1 MKQEYFLGLDMGTN
15 SVGWAVTDMEYRLIR
30 KKGKDLWGIREFDEA
45 QTAVE
50 RRAHRISRRR
60 RQREQVRIGL
70 LKSYF
75 EEAIAMVDPEF
86 YLRLENS
93 KYYLEDKQV
102 DCKYGIFNN
111 PNYTDV
117 DYYKE
122 FPTIFHLRKKLI
134 ENEKEYDVR
143 LVYLALLNMFKSRGH
158 FLYSGVSG
166 EGSLTI
172 ERAYADLCECLG
184 EILEVSFPCVD
195 TKEME
200 NIIGDRKISK
210 SVRAEKL
217 GELLGIDKKD
227 KREIAIIKAICGLK
241 VNVSVIFGELPTE
254 EKLDISFSDFGY
266 DEKCA
271 DIEQVLG
278 EDNYQVLEV
287 MKQVYDVGTLA
298 GFLKGQDYLSFARV
312 QEYEKHKSDLKM
324 LKALYKKYLSK
335 EEYDFMFRSDE
346 AGTYSA
352 YVNSVNSGKKQRR
365 SMGNRKREDFYK
377 TIKKAL
383 TKVEEC
389 EEKQY
394 IFTEMEKETFL
405 PKQLTAANGVI
416 PNQIHAIEMKTILNN
431 AEGYLPFLLE
441 KDESGL
447 TISERILKLFQF
459 QIPYYIGPVSENSKT
474 GWVVRKEAGEVLPW
488 NYKDKIDITETSKE
502 FINRLIRNCTYLAG
516 EKVLPKASL
525 MYEKYCVL
533 NEINNIKIDNERLSV
548 EVKQEIYEQ
557 LFQKEKKIT
566 RKKLETFLVGKGLL
580 VEKEQLTGIDININS
595 SLSSYRKFYEVFGEK
610 IKEDKYYEM
619 AEDIIHLSTVF
630 GDSRQLLRD
639 QIEKKY
645 GAILSKQE
653 IKRITGFK
661 FKDWARLSKAF
672 LLMKGCDK
680 TTGEEISI
688 MNALWENNM
697 NLMEIIND
705 EERFSFRKELTNKQN
720 KLLKS
725 LSDIQIE
732 DLDEYYFSAPVKRM
746 VWQTLLI
753 MREIKGIMG
762 SEPKRVF
769 VEMTRKDD
777 VKGEKG
783 RKDSRKKQLLE
794 LYKSIKDDREWEKE
808 IEGADS
814 NGSLRSKKLYLYYR
828 QMGRCMYTGKEIDL
842 YTLLHSN
849 EYDIDHIYPRHYVK
863 DDNIENNL
871 VLVSKQSN
879 AYKSDSYPIEE
890 TTLGNLEVRNLWN
903 FLKEK
908 KFISEEKYR
917 RLTGRTPFT
926 DEQKAGFI
934 ARQLVE
940 TSQATKGIADILQQI
955 MPESEVVYVKGSNVS
970 EFRNMKF
977 ENYEHKLLK
986 SRLVNDFHHAKDA
999 YLNIVVGNV
1008 FFVKFTKNPLNFIQK
1023 EYGRDAKKYHY
1034 NLGKMYEWDVI
1045 RGEEVAWIAQKK
1057 DSNESATIEVVQKMM
1072 AKNTPMMT
1080 RLSYVVHGGIAKETL
1095 HPAKKAKVGMYL
1107 PLKSTDERM
1116 QNVKKYGGFS
1126 DVSTA
1131 YFFLVEHE
1139 IKGERVLTI
1148 EMIPVHLVNIMEG
1161 DKSKLIQYCLED
1173 LKLCNPCIKLAKI
1186 KKYSVFEIEGY
1197 RMYISGKMNG
1207 GAYFIFW
1214 NATNL
1219 CLNQEWI
1226 NYVKNLEM
1234 FVETEKEDERISS
1247 EKNIELYNIL
1257 AEKHSKGIF
1266 GKRVLAVGELLVNS
1280 MKNFENL
1287 ELLEQCI
1294 VIKEI
1299 MRLSAISKPVADLS
1313 LIGGSKNA
1321 GVLYI
1326 SKKLSGLQNL
1336 RLINQSVT
1344 GFYEESIDLLTL

>member
-1 MKQEYFLGLDMGTN
+1 MKQDYYLGLDMGTN

-30 KKGKDLWGIREFDEA
+30 KRGKDLWGIREFDEA
-45 QTAVE
+45 QTAAE
-50 RRAHRISRRR
+50 RRTHRISRRR

-70 LKSYF
+70 LKGYF
-75 EEAIAMVDPEF
+75 EEAVTMADPEF
-86 YLRLENS
+86 YARLDNS
-93 KYYLEDKQV
+93 KYHLEDKETSG
-102 DCKYGIFNN
+102 KYGIFNDSE
-111 PNYTDV
+111 YTDA

-122 FPTIFHLRKKLI
+122 FPTIFHLRKALI
-134 ENEKEYDVR
+134 ENEKSYDVR

-166 EGSLTI
+166 EESLTMK
-172 ERAYADLCECLG
+172 RAYADLCECLG
-184 EILEVSFPCVD
+184 EILEVSFPSVNE
-195 TKEME
+195 KELE
-200 NIIGDRKISK
+200 SIIGDRKISK
-210 SVRAEKL
+210 SARAEKL
-217 GELLGIDKKD
+217 SEVLGFDKKD
-227 KREIAIIKAICGLK
+227 KREIAIVKAICGLK
-241 VNVSVIFGELPTE
+241 VNVPVIFGESSSE
-254 EKLDISFSDFGY
+254 EKVDVSFADFGY

-278 EDNYQVLEV
+278 EENYQVLEA

-298 GFLKGQDYLSFARV
+298 GFLKGKDYLSFARV
-312 QEYEKHKSDLKM
+312 EEYEKHKTDLHI
-324 LKALYKKYLSK
+324 LKVLYKKYLSR

-346 AGTYSA
+346 AGTYSS
-352 YVNSVNSGKKQRR
+352 YVNSVNASKKQRR
-365 SMGNRKREDFYK
+365 SMGNRKREDLYK

-383 TKVEEC
+383 ANVEDC

-394 IFTEMEKETFL
+394 IIAEMEKETLL

-416 PNQIHAIEMKTILNN
+416 PNQIHAIEMRAILNK

-447 TISERILKLFQF
+447 TTSERILKLFQF

-474 GWVVRKEAGEVLPW
+474 GWVIRKEAGEVLPW
-488 NYKDKIDITETSKE
+488 NYKEKIDITETSKE

-525 MYEKYCVL
+525 AYEKFCVL
-533 NEINNIKIDNERLSV
+533 NEINNIRIDNERLPV
-548 EVKQEIYEQ
+548 EVKQEVYEE
-557 LFQKEKKIT
+557 LFQKQKKVT

-580 VEKEQLTGIDININS
+580 VEKEQLSGIDVNINS
-595 SLSSYRKFYEVFGEK
+595 ALSSYAKFYEVFGDRL
-610 IKEDKYYEM
+610 KEDKYYQM
-619 AEDIIHLSTVF
+619 TEDIIHLSTVF

-645 GAILSKQE
+645 GNILSKQE
-653 IKRITGFK
+653 LKRIIGFK

-680 TTGEEISI
+680 STGEEISI
-688 MNALWENNM
+688 MDALWENNM

-705 EERFSFRKELTNKQN
+705 EDRFSFKKELADKQN
-720 KLLKS
+720 KLLKT

-746 VWQTLLI
+746 IWQTLLI
-753 MREIKGIMG
+753 MREINGIMG
-762 SEPKRVF
+762 GEPKRIF

-777 VKGEKG
+777 IKGDKG

-794 LYKSIKDDREWEKE
+794 LYKSIKDERDWEKE
-808 IEGADS
+808 IEGVDN

-879 AYKSDSYPIEE
+879 AYKSDSYPIEK
-890 TTLGNLEVRNLWN
+890 TTLENPEVRNLWKL
-903 FLKEK
+903 LKER

-940 TSQATKGIADILQQI
+940 TSQATKGVVDILQQI
-955 MPESEVVYVKGSNVS
+955 MPKSDVVYVKGSNVS

-977 ENYEHKLLK
+977 NKYEHKLLK

-1008 FFVKFTKNPLNFIQK
+1008 YFVKFTKNPLNFIQK

-1045 RGEEVAWIAQKK
+1045 RGEEIAWIAQKK
-1057 DSNESATIEVVQKMM
+1057 DSNEPATIDVVQKMM

-1095 HPAKKAKVGMYL
+1095 HSAKNVKADTYI
-1107 PLKSTDERM
+1107 PLKSSDVRM
-1116 QNVKKYGGFS
+1116 RDMTKYGGFS

-1131 YFFLVEHE
+1131 YFFLVEHTVKGKRIRTIGALPVYMLDKVKRNKEELKTYCIE
-1139 IKGERVLTI
+1139 ILHMEEPTI
-1148 EMIPVHLVNIMEG
+1148 FLNKIKV
-1161 DKSKLIQYCLED
+1161 KSLIQRD
-1173 LKLCNPCIKLAKI
+1173 N
-1186 KKYSVFEIEGY
+1186 Y
-1197 RMYISGKMNG
+1197 RMYISGKMG
-1207 GAYFIFW
+1207 GGRYTFW

-1219 CLNQEWI
+1219 CLGQEWI
-1226 NYVKNLEM
+1226 NYTMKM
-1234 FVETEKEDERISS
+1234 SKMVEDNKEDKDINEEKNKTLYIELLNKQKTNAYMGRPASVINVLEEGRDKFDKLELKQQCVVLLQILKLTSISS
-1247 EKNIELYNIL
+1247 PLI
-1257 AEKHSKGIF
+1257 
-1266 GKRVLAVGELLVNS
+1266 
-1280 MKNFENL
+1280 
-1287 ELLEQCI
+1287 
-1294 VIKEI
+1294 
-1299 MRLSAISKPVADLS
+1299 DLS
-1313 LIGGSKNA
+1313 LIGGSKNTGKIYCSA
-1321 GVLYI
+1321 NI
-1326 SKKLSGLQNL
+1326 SGNSKF
-1336 RLINQSVT
+1336 RLINQSIT
-1344 GFYEESIDLLTL
+1344 GFYEESIDLLTV